1 MARNTSKSVA
11 LVSPVS
17 LVSARDALTALIAR
31 SPEAAQAIA
40 LASVTRPVRNSRVSA
55 DEPIS
60 EADRAVRAA
69 GMSAGFRQTLF
80 RDLIARGAGTYSTQ
94 ELSASTGIALYRV
107 RADLQTIANRL
118 ADSEKFPGIG
128 YALSFVEGKRG
139 LEQHVRF
146 AVVKAPVK
154 ARKASKSKAVA
165 IVAPATQEGNEG

>member
-1 MARNTSKSVA
+1 MARNASKTVA
-11 LVSPVS
+11 LVSPVA

-31 SPEAAQAIA
+31 SPDAAQAIA
-40 LASVTRPVRNSRVSA
+40 LASVTRTARTPRVSA

-118 ADSEKFPGIG
+118 ADTEKFPGIG
-128 YALSFVEGKRG
+128 YALSFIEGKHG

-146 AVVKAPVK
+146 AVVKPVAK
-154 ARKASKSKAVA
+154 ARKASKSRAVA
-165 IVAPATQEGNEG
+165 VVAPATQEGNEG